1 MSKQILSV
9 TYVIDDDSMT
19 DAEFEGQPERTI
31 IITESMIRDL
41 VEQEDITIKPG
52 QTVNPDNFFITKL

>member
-19 DAEFEGQPERTI
+19 DAEFEEQPERTI